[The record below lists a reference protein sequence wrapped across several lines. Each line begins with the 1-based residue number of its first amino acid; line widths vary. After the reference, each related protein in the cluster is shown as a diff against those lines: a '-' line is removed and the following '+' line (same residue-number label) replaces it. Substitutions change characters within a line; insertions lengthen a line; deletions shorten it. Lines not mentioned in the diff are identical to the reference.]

1 MTAGG
6 AGPGGQPND
15 TEALPM
21 PMFPLG
27 TVLFPHMGLPLHV
40 FESRYRTLT
49 RDCVDGNGEF
59 GVVLIE
65 RGSEVGGGDTRFGVG
80 TVALIAEAAELPD
93 GRWVLLATG
102 TRRIRVSCWLPD
114 EPYPVA
120 LVEELADPPM
130 QPVDMEHL
138 ELASRAVRR
147 ALALQTELGDQPG
160 VPATVSLDDE
170 PAIAA
175 WQLCAIAPIGP
186 VDQQRLL
193 ETPDVESRLRL
204 LAELATAAA
213 DLLGYRL
220 SGGGPG

>member
-1 MTAGG
+1 
-6 AGPGGQPND
+6 
-15 TEALPM
+15 M

-40 FESRYRTLT
+40 FEARYRTLT
-49 RDCVDGNGEF
+49 RDCLDGNGEF

-65 RGSEVGGGDTRFGVG
+65 RGSEVGGGDSRFGLG

-102 TRRIRVSCWLPD
+102 TRRIQVSCWLPED
-114 EPYPVA
+114 PYPVA

-130 QPVDMEHL
+130 QPADMEHL

-147 ALALQTELGDQPG
+147 ALALQTELAEQPG
-160 VPATVSLDDE
+160 VPATVSLDDKPE
-170 PAIAA
+170 VAA

-193 ETPDVESRLRL
+193 ETPNVESRLRL

-220 SGGGPG
+220 SGGGPA

>member
-1 MTAGG
+1 
-6 AGPGGQPND
+6 
-15 TEALPM
+15 M

-40 FESRYRTLT
+40 FETRYRTLT
-49 RDCVDGNGEF
+49 RDCLDGNGEF

-65 RGSEVGGGDTRFGVG
+65 RGSEVGGGDTRFEVG
-80 TVALIAEAAELPD
+80 TVAKIAEAAELPD

-102 TRRIRVSCWLPD
+102 MRRIRVSGWLPD
-114 EPYPVA
+114 DPYPVA
-120 LVEELADPPM
+120 LVEELADPLV
-130 QPVDMEHL
+130 QPDEMEHL

-147 ALALQTELGDQPG
+147 ALALQTELADHPG
-160 VPATVSLDDE
+160 VPATVSLDDRPE
-170 PAIAA
+170 VAV
-175 WQLCAIAPIGP
+175 WQLCAIAPVGP

-193 ETPDVESRLRL
+193 ETPDVEPRLQL

-220 SGGGPG
+220 SGGNRD